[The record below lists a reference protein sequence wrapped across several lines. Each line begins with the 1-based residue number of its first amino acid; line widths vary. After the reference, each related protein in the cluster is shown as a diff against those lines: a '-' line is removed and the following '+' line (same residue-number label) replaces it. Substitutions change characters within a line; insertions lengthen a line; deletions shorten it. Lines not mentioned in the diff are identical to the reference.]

1 MKLKTFAIL
10 LFVLAMAFT
19 SCKKES
25 TITNSIPVAPVTP
38 NERLLLSVTGM
49 NSNYSFEYNSDRTV
63 KSYTWGGGT
72 LKGSFSYPANK
83 LVIIYYDN
91 NVKNSD
97 YVFELS
103 NGIAQK
109 QTSNNYAIN
118 GTIIDTYVNLYSYNA
133 GGQLI
138 KETFTKNAVN
148 GGSVDWSYDNNGDL
162 SGLTVK
168 DQNGT
173 ITWQSTYE
181 YDLSLL
187 DKSVSYGQFNSVGAG
202 SVFPKKA
209 KHLIKKQTTIENN
222 ITKTY
227 NYTYTLDAQGYVLT
241 AIVKDNANVLA
252 DNWTNTWQ

>member
-1 MKLKTFAIL
+1 MKLKIFSFML
-10 LFVLAMAFT
+10 LVLAMAFT

-25 TITNSIPVAPVTP
+25 TITNSTPIAPVTP

-49 NSNYSFEYNSDRTV
+49 NSNYSCEYNSDKTV
-63 KSYTWGGGT
+63 KSCTWGGGT

-148 GGSVDWSYDNNGDL
+148 CGSVDWGYYNNGDL
-162 SGLTVK
+162 SGVTGK
-168 DQNGT
+168 NQNG
-173 ITWQSTYE
+173 ILKLQNTYG
-181 YDLSLL
+181 YNLSLF
-187 DKSVSYGQFNSVGAG
+187 DKTGSYG
-202 SVFPKKA
+202 
-209 KHLIKKQTTIENN
+209 
-222 ITKTY
+222 
-227 NYTYTLDAQGYVLT
+227 
-241 AIVKDNANVLA
+241 
-252 DNWTNTWQ
+252 